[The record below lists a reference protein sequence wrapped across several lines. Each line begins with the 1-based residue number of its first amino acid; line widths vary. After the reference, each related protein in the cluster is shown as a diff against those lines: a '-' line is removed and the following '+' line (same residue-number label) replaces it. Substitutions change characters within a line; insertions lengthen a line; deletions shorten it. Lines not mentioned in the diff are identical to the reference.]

1 MRYTEYVS
9 QRTAD
14 LARFRAAYG
23 EPNDQVTD
31 LCSVSAKTE
40 KLAFY
45 IKKRASEIV
54 ERELSWAEA
63 DLLAVH
69 LWSEAYKLAAS
80 STTELEDNMI
90 DVLKI
95 TSLKDRKQVRQEIK
109 LIASETKRRF

>member
-1 MRYTEYVS
+1 MLHTEYVS

-54 ERELSWAEA
+54 ERELSWAES
-63 DLLAVH
+63 DLLAVL
-69 LWSEAYKLAAS
+69 LWSAAYKLAANI
-80 STTELEDNMI
+80 TELEDRMI
-90 DVLKI
+90 DILKI
-95 TSLKDRKQVRQEIK
+95 TSPEDRECVRQEIE
-109 LIASETKRRF
+109 LIMSSARVLL